1 MQSYACAVAAHA
13 TRPASLPLQHSD
25 ITITIAS
32 GSTPGSDERTFHL
45 HKFPLISKSLYF
57 DEHIPEAPTA
67 TGPTEMIIRDFPGGA
82 GAFEIVAKYCYGID
96 IELSVDN
103 IAHVFCAARVLR
115 VPDLERS
122 TDAFM
127 GEVVLRDPA
136 KAAVVLKVATGIG
149 EEGSASRGS

>member
-1 MQSYACAVAAHA
+1 MSGDAAGA
-13 TRPASLPLQHSD
+13 DQQ
-25 ITITIAS
+25 
-32 GSTPGSDERTFHL
+32 TFHL

-57 DEHIPEAPTA
+57 DEHIPEQPGGVGA
-67 TGPTEMIIRDFPGGA
+67 TEVTIRDFPGGA

-96 IELSVDN
+96 IELTVDN

-122 TDAFM
+122 TDSFM

-149 EEGSASRGS
+149 EGWEVHRWGGSAWDWAARQLSGQPRSRD